1 MDLRQAK
8 ESGLS
13 TTKKALLVVFIAL
26 SVGGIGFLLQSRLS
40 PWWFLMA
47 MLGIA
52 VAAQMIAWVAERRKR
67 RRSRSDNRME

>member
-1 MDLRQAK
+1 MDLRESK

-13 TTKKALLVVFIAL
+13 TSKKALLVILIAL

-52 VAAQMIAWVAERRKR
+52 VAAQIIVWVTERRKR
-67 RRSRSDNRME
+67 RRNRGNT